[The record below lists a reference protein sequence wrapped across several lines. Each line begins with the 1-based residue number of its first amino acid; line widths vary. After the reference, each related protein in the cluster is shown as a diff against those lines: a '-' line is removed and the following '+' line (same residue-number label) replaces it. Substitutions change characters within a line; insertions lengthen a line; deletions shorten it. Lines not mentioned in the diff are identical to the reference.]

1 MRTDA
6 GGTTRIAPI
15 LLVAVAVGS
24 LGLIVVSLNSCG
36 GRLSETEYSQRAS
49 DAVEGVATA
58 SVELSQAAD
67 QASNGIQFMLV
78 VKTAGNRTTK
88 AARELEHLNPPSSE
102 AERNQHLIDA
112 LRVYQRVLEMAIT
125 AARNENRAL
134 FESIRPRLAITNPA
148 VETIRQ
154 AAARFRE
161 KSGE

>member
-1 MRTDA
+1 MRGASSTVRSDRLRLA
-6 GGTTRIAPI
+6 AVIA
-15 LLVAVAVGS
+15 AC
-24 LGLIVVSLNSCG
+24 VVVIGIALNSCG
-36 GRLSETEYSQRAS
+36 GRLSETEYYQRAS

-67 QASNGIQFMLV
+67 QASNGVQFLLV

-88 AARELEHLNPPSSE
+88 AARELERLNPPKSE
-102 AERNQHLIDA
+102 AARNQHLIDA

-125 AARNENRAL
+125 AARNEDRAM
-134 FESIRPRLAITNPA
+134 FESIRPQLSVNSPA
-148 VETIRQ
+148 VKTIRQ